1 MKFFITL
8 LVGALCWAPIDA
20 NATWKSGQKTPP
32 EPDRGLQIKRMLLE
46 LKKEPAVRQVQEA
59 ALRYF
64 RVNSDQVESMRS
76 RARMKALA
84 PVLEVGGG
92 YTQSDL
98 GDVSL
103 NAEAGFTSPDDPWVK
118 RDSAGQGW
126 NARAKMTLNLPQ
138 LIFNSEELDVASLA
152 GLVEGLLKE
161 STRLFFMRRR
171 LQVDMILLPPTDTA
185 TKLSK
190 ELRIEELTGLL
201 DAMTGGW
208 FQEQLE
214 ALRHARVRSAPRRTA
229 QPELRL
235 SPEGRLPRALGPARS
250 PVIRKAPAA
259 PSP

>member
-1 MKFFITL
+1 MKIITTL
-8 LVGALCWAPIDA
+8 LVVTLCSVPFDA
-20 NATWKSGQKTPP
+20 SATWKSGQATPP
-32 EPDRGLQIKRMLLE
+32 EPDRGVRMKRKLDD
-46 LKKEPAVRQVQEA
+46 LKREPSVRQVQEA
-59 ALRYF
+59 ALQYF
-64 RVNSDQVESMRS
+64 RVNSSQVESMRS

-84 PVLEVGGG
+84 PVFEVAGG

-98 GDVSL
+98 GDRST
-103 NAEAGFTSPDDPWVK
+103 NAEAGFVDLQNDPWVT
-118 RDSAGQGW
+118 RGSEGRGW

-208 FQEQLE
+208 FQQQLD
-214 ALRHARVRSAPRRTA
+214 ALHHAKT
-229 QPELRL
+229 
-235 SPEGRLPRALGPARS
+235 GPAPVRPAHLRAAATSATPVLQVPPSS
-250 PVIRKAPAA
+250 PSARQPGEILKP
-259 PSP
+259 